1 MTYQEPGAQIDL
13 ARALEDALVEA
24 DVRVDAGAFLRL
36 VSEAL
41 RTVRGTRLEAD
52 PARQLTQADVA
63 ELTRG
68 GLVPTADHAA
78 FERVRA
84 RTAAEMAALL
94 SGALSTADAAGRMG
108 VDPSR
113 VRQLLAERRLLAARD
128 GGEWRILE
136 VQFTADGLVP
146 NIGAVVAA
154 LPDGL
159 PPLAAAIWLR
169 TPEPD
174 LEVAGEP
181 VSPIEWLIAGGDPER
196 IRPLAAD
203 L

>member
-1 MTYQEPGAQIDL
+1 MRQEVARTIDL
-13 ARALEDALVEA
+13 ERDLEEALA
-24 DVRVDAGAFLRL
+24 DGDIQMDTGSFLRL
-36 VSEAL
+36 LGDVL
-41 RTVRGTRLEAD
+41 RSFRGVRVEAD
-52 PARQLTQADVA
+52 PASQLTQADVA
-63 ELTRG
+63 ELRRG
-68 GLVPTADHAA
+68 GLAPTADHAA
-78 FERVRA
+78 YERVRA

-94 SGALSTADAAGRMG
+94 SRALTTNDAATRMG

-128 GGEWRILE
+128 GVEWRILDL
-136 VQFTADGLVP
+136 QFSGDGLVP
-146 NIGAVVAA
+146 NIGSIVAA
-154 LPDGL
+154 LPDGM

-181 VSPIEWLIAGGDPER
+181 VSPIEWLTAGGDPER
-196 IRPLAAD
+196 VIPLAAD

>member
-1 MTYQEPGAQIDL
+1 MTTTIDIE
-13 ARALEDALVEA
+13 RALEDALAEA
-24 DVRVDAGAFLRL
+24 DVRIDAGAFLRL
-36 VSEAL
+36 ISEAL
-41 RTVRGTRLEAD
+41 RTVRGTRVEAD
-52 PARQLTQADVA
+52 PAGQLTESDVA
-63 ELTRG
+63 ELRRG
-68 GLVPTADHAA
+68 GLAPTADHGAY
-78 FERVRA
+78 ERVRA

-136 VQFTADGLVP
+136 LQFTAHGLVP

-154 LPDGL
+154 LPEGL

-169 TPEPD
+169 TPEVD
-174 LEVAGEP
+174 LEVAGEA

-196 IRPLAAD
+196 VQPLAAD

>member
-1 MTYQEPGAQIDL
+1 MSTTIDFE
-13 ARALEDALVEA
+13 RALEQALA
-24 DVRVDAGAFLRL
+24 DGDVHMDPGGFMRL
-36 VSEAL
+36 ITEAL
-41 RTVRGTRLEAD
+41 LAVRGTRPPTD
-52 PARQLTQADVA
+52 PARQLTETEAA
-63 ELTRG
+63 ELRRG
-68 GLVPTADHAA
+68 GLAPSADQGA

-94 SGALSTADAAGRMG
+94 ADALSTADAASRMG

-113 VRQLLAERRLLAARD
+113 VRQLLAERRLLATRD
-128 GGEWRILE
+128 GGEWRVLD
-136 VQFTADGLVP
+136 VQFTDDGLVP
-146 NIGAVVAA
+146 NIGAVVSA

-181 VSPIEWLIAGGDPER
+181 VSPIAWLSAGGDPER
-196 IRPLAAD
+196 VRPLAAD

>member
-1 MTYQEPGAQIDL
+1 MEQELSTTIDIE
-13 ARALEDALVEA
+13 RALEEALA
-24 DVRVDAGAFLRL
+24 DGDIQMDAGGFVRLLRD
-36 VSEAL
+36 AL
-41 RTVRGTRLEAD
+41 RTVRGTRVGAD
-52 PARQLTQADVA
+52 PAGQLTQAEVA
-63 ELTRG
+63 ELRRG
-68 GLVPTADHAA
+68 GLAPTADHAA
-78 FERVRA
+78 YERVRA

-94 SGALSTADAAGRMG
+94 SRALSTTDAATRMG

-128 GGEWRILE
+128 GGEWRILDL
-136 VQFTADGLVP
+136 QFTSDGLVP
-146 NIGAVVAA
+146 NIGPVVAA
-154 LPDGL
+154 LPEGM

-181 VSPIEWLIAGGDPER
+181 VSPIEWLTAGGDPER
-196 IRPLAAD
+196 LRPLAAD